1 MLLSRHKKK
10 CLKVSKDRV
19 CFKFMPSLGTSIDL
33 IYAYQIKS
41 KLVILFQNV
50 RVLFLVVEKLEIQIM
65 LAEAS
70 SIEHSRS

>member
-1 MLLSRHKKK
+1 
-10 CLKVSKDRV
+10 
-19 CFKFMPSLGTSIDL
+19 MPSLGTSIDL